1 MVVFRSLGVA
11 AALAAVFVLPA
22 AAAGC
27 LPGDPACVPAP
38 PSSIQVNPDPALA
51 GGAITDV
58 GAVGSL
64 VPLEFVLPAPAVAV
78 EPLAPASVPSF
89 PTLSLPLRYQDPSD
103 ASCGVQALGMALSA
117 IPGSPPTSPA
127 LLGFLQGNG
136 MMYDFG
142 TGVEEL
148 AFAAQSF
155 GYKGA
160 LPFYGGDLSTLAS
173 ELAESRPVVVSLGAK
188 GEGQPG
194 HFVTVTG
201 ISPDGSWIA
210 YNDPTLGEQ
219 VLPASEFLRLW
230 GLQGNSGVVVAPALP
245 PAAPDPMPWVAL
257 AAGMMALV
265 STTPLGLRRKGIGG
279 RITAETGTGSSKSAA
294 PKPAPK
300 SAPKP
305 ASKPAPKPAAPSRS
319 SSPAKYGKEPPPP
332 PKPTPKPTPPTDYA
346 EEARSARA
354 EDRLARVSVS
364 TPQTRFDAE
373 TPTPAPTQKPTET
386 PAPPGRAT
394 ATPEPVVTL
403 TPEDPRLAGET
414 AYIWSL
420 NEDPNDLA
428 CLPLFWDPSAQLN
441 GMVTTELTVRS
452 PLFSLDR
459 GRPGETNIDW
469 ADAPGAAR
477 LVAALDQITRA
488 ALAYANASYMAG
500 LQANIRTGLYY
511 NAYTEGVRVPGLVVE
526 NQSGNPLWVDGVVI
540 RTAGSTIGQ
549 EAVESDFGGL
559 LPVVVDPGEERI
571 LHLTPA
577 DVADTS
583 PLLPYINA
591 MILMRAGDQVLTS
604 SSQIFSAPPGDDLP

>member
-1 MVVFRSLGVA
+1 
-11 AALAAVFVLPA
+11 
-22 AAAGC
+22 
-27 LPGDPACVPAP
+27 
-38 PSSIQVNPDPALA
+38 
-51 GGAITDV
+51 
-58 GAVGSL
+58 
-64 VPLEFVLPAPAVAV
+64 
-78 EPLAPASVPSF
+78 
-89 PTLSLPLRYQDPSD
+89 
-103 ASCGVQALGMALSA
+103 
-117 IPGSPPTSPA
+117 
-127 LLGFLQGNG
+127 

-173 ELAESRPVVVSLGAK
+173 ELAEGRPVVVSLGAK

-319 SSPAKYGKEPPPP
+319 SAPAKYGKEPPPP

-403 TPEDPRLAGET
+403 TPTHPEEVMRTE
-414 AYIWSL
+414 
-420 NEDPNDLA
+420 
-428 CLPLFWDPSAQLN
+428 PSFPPTGDVAL
-441 GMVTTELTVRS
+441 
-452 PLFSLDR
+452 
-459 GRPGETNIDW
+459 
-469 ADAPGAAR
+469 AAR
-477 LVAALDQITRA
+477 LARLGYSAYRAGEGSAVTFNPLPSGYYSISVAADRVAVGERIAFRTELGYAGTRYGTA
-488 ALAYANASYMAG
+488 GLANATAEHVLDAANSRIAVGLAVGVPVAVNLYDYGVGDHSDVGIRSPEFAASTLVDVGKSAAVGLAAAG
-500 LQANIRTGLYY
+500 AVAL
-511 NAYTEGVRVPGLVVE
+511 
-526 NQSGNPLWVDGVVI
+526 GVVI
-540 RTAGSTIGQ
+540 AAALGVTAVATAPAWGIAL
-549 EAVESDFGGL
+549 AVAGAGLLIGGL
-559 LPVVVDPGEERI
+559 VEAIHLPDGREGDEALKEEVTQGLEAWGDI
-571 LHLTPA
+571 FN
-577 DVADTS
+577 D
-583 PLLPYINA
+583 
-591 MILMRAGDQVLTS
+591 AGDL
-604 SSQIFSAPPGDDLP
+604 ID